1 MRGGG
6 CGHEPAC
13 GRAAG
18 EGRGRRKGA
27 ARAPVP
33 VPNWGERLKGIL
45 PVGFFSVALFILL
58 ERNTEVMH
66 PISVVSDLY
75 LCILYAIILK

>member
-33 VPNWGERLKGIL
+33 VPNWGEHLKGIL

-66 PISVVSDLY
+66 PILVVSDLY